1 MTKRFTAKG
10 ISMAITINANDV
22 DDALAKLRRHEPH
35 YGIKIRW
42 RKGEAYDYET
52 TMLTG
57 CIVNAVGMP
66 GQEVERS
73 FTSAKEALKYIASLL
88 KVVEDRAKEQKAERE
103 KRERE
108 LKQKVKNAK

>member
-1 MTKRFTAKG
+1 
-10 ISMAITINANDV
+10 MAITINADNV

-42 RKGEAYDYET
+42 RKGEPYDFQDRME
-52 TMLTG
+52 TG

-73 FTSAKEALKYIASLL
+73 FKTSAEAMRYIASLL
-88 KVVEDRAKEQKAERE
+88 KIVEVIVVVIENG
-103 KRERE
+103 
-108 LKQKVKNAK
+108 VP